1 MAPWA
6 SLQKQ
11 VDGCSRLAR
20 LGPVTGTVRVRPGS
34 AVDLEALEAVLG
46 QRHYFTDHLAG
57 QQRGAGVLLVAWLD
71 GRPVGDGF
79 LDWEPAPEA
88 ELRRHLP
95 GVPRLTHL
103 EVVGPLQG
111 RGIGTALIRAAE
123 DTARQ
128 HDHERLVLAV
138 GVDNPDA
145 RRLYERLGYVDWGHG
160 TIVGTWVDRDRDGP
174 PVTESETCS
183 VLVKRL

>member
-1 MAPWA
+1 
-6 SLQKQ
+6 
-11 VDGCSRLAR
+11 VEI
-20 LGPVTGTVRVRPGS
+20 RPGS
-34 AVDLEALEAVLG
+34 AVDLEALVAVLG
-46 QRHYFTDHLAG
+46 QRHFFADHLAG

-79 LDWEPAPEA
+79 LAWDPAPEP

-95 GVPRLTHL
+95 GAPRLVHL
-103 EVVGPLQG
+103 EVVGQRQG

-123 DTARQ
+123 DTAYQ
-128 HDHERLVLAV
+128 HDHEQLVLAV

-160 TIVGTWVDRDRDGP
+160 TIVGTWVERDHDGP
-174 PVTESETCS
+174 PVTVSAILK
-183 VLVKRL
+183 VLVKHLTGGPTSGRGTH